1 MGTARP
7 FILGVRGEAEEI
19 LSAAGA
25 GIAIPPEDAGVLA
38 PAITMLADDP
48 QQCVRTGIAGRRFV
62 ETHYNRDHL
71 AETMLAVLE
80 KVAEKGA
87 VPFMNRAL
95 ERSQ

>member
-1 MGTARP
+1 
-7 FILGVRGEAEEI
+7 
-19 LSAAGA
+19 
-25 GIAIPPEDAGVLA
+25 
-38 PAITMLADDP
+38 MLADDP